1 VFEHS
6 FRKVLKEYWSS
17 TNETLEEKPLS
28 HLLEQG
34 FVQAGVEADGLHLD
48 EIGRVFYRP
57 IQEQITE
64 YPDTLDVLRRLRE
77 KNLLLAVVSN
87 SIFPREYHLEEL
99 SGFGLA
105 PFFHFIVFSSD
116 VGRRKPHPEIFNTV
130 LRELALSPAE
140 VIFVGDRMREDVQ
153 GPQNLGMRAILRYHP
168 RRDYS
173 LGAAPMA
180 QVRSL
185 AEMLPIIEKQL

>member
-1 VFEHS
+1 
-6 FRKVLKEYWSS
+6 
-17 TNETLEEKPLS
+17 
-28 HLLEQG
+28 
-34 FVQAGVEADGLHLD
+34 
-48 EIGRVFYRP
+48 
-57 IQEQITE
+57 
-64 YPDTLDVLRRLRE
+64 
-77 KNLLLAVVSN
+77 
-87 SIFPREYHLEEL
+87 
-99 SGFGLA
+99 
-105 PFFHFIVFSSD
+105 
-116 VGRRKPHPEIFNTV
+116 V